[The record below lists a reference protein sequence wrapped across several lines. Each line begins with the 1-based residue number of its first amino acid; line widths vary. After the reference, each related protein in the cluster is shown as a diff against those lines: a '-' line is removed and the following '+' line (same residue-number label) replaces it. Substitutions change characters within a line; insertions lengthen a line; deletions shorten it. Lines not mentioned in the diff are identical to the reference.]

1 MRAKQDVLKQEL
13 QGIWTL
19 VFGEPPIIEAE
30 PILMAR
36 IIKGHLSAD
45 PDPDACAA
53 AQGMMRARPAAVFA
67 PVIERSFET

>member
-45 PDPDACAA
+45 PDACAA
-53 AQGMMRARPAAVFA
+53 AQQMMRARPAAVFA
-67 PVIERSFET
+67 PLIERSFET